1 MWNRM
6 IRVVLSCGFL
16 GMALASGGEVMVP
29 EVAAIPGASK
39 VLVALAAEE
48 GRPALVVRALGG
60 EEQSV
65 TRRLPAE
72 GLDRF
77 KLALIAETG
86 KDGAIT
92 GFSCVT
98 WKPAEKKDD
107 PPARAWPELKD
118 IAGATARIRG
128 AQTLMLRQLPLAEGE
143 SAKDAKWSFELISF
157 RKIDPKEEDDAIVRA
172 KKEVI
177 EEGGARLIEDRRFTL
192 IAPTAPDG
200 TRCYGVLLVPVW
212 KEAGKILDGYDV
224 QLVTT
229 PLPAASGGE

>member
-1 MWNRM
+1 MSNRV

-16 GMALASGGEVMVP
+16 GAALASGGEVMVP
-29 EVAAIPGASK
+29 DVAAIPGASK

-48 GRPALVVRALGG
+48 GGPALVVRSVGG

-65 TRRLPAE
+65 TRRLPKE
-72 GLDRF
+72 GFERF

-86 KDGAIT
+86 KDGAIA

-98 WKPAEKKDD
+98 WKPAEKKADA
-107 PPARAWPELKD
+107 PAREWPELKD

-128 AQTLMLRQLPLAEGE
+128 AQVLMLRRLAVPETAAG
-143 SAKDAKWSFELISF
+143 KDAKWSFELISF
-157 RKIDPKEEDDAIVRA
+157 RRIEPKEEDDAIVRA

-192 IAPTAPDG
+192 VAPSAPDE
-200 TRCYGVLLVPVW
+200 TRLYGVLLVPVW
-212 KEAGKILDGYDV
+212 KDGRILDGYDA

-229 PLPAASGGE
+229 PAPVVSREE